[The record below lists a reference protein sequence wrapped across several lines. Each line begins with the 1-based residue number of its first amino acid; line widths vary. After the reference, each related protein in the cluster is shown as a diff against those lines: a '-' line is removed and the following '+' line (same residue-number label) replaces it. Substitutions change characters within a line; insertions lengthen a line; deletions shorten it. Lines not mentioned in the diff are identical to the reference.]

1 MTLEEMLLNK
11 EISFEELLELFD
23 VVVALEIASAFRL
36 PQSKG

>member
-11 EISFEELLELFD
+11 EISLDDLLEMYD
-23 VVVALEIASAFRL
+23 VSVALEIASAYRL